1 MSPPPPPP
9 FPSNQVLLVF
19 GTEAQP
25 FGPDDRP
32 PGIPE
37 DHTHKWR
44 IFVRGVDGADIS
56 YWLKKVQF
64 KLHETYAQCVRTIEG
79 PPFEV
84 NETGWGEFEIQ
95 IKLYFVPESMEKP
108 QALWHT
114 LTLHP
119 YGDDIEGK
127 KERRELVK
135 SINYEEVV
143 FNEPVEQFYDILT
156 GGLGPNARGGTPA
169 GASAAT
175 TTTATTTGGGG
186 GNKGKSSGK
195 GSAALNK
202 QAQQQQQ
209 SDAFANAAAAAVAE
223 TRTAEIPYSDSP
235 INPYSQKT
243 EAKELDRISVAIKT
257 VTQMVKEEKAKLA
270 EREAR
275 LEELKKSEGV
285 TGSIKKR

>member
-1 MSPPPPPP
+1 M
-9 FPSNQVLLVF
+9 PSNTATKRVKSHLTYPPQTVF

-32 PGIPE
+32 AGIPE

-64 KLHETYAQCVRTIEG
+64 KLHETYAQCVRTIES

-108 QALWHT
+108 QTLWHT

-127 KERRELVK
+127 KERREVVK
-135 SINYEEVV
+135 
-143 FNEPVEQFYDILT
+143 T
-156 GGLGPNARGGTPA
+156 A
-169 GASAAT
+169 GA
-175 TTTATTTGGGG
+175 TASGTS
-186 GNKGKSSGK
+186 GNKGKSAGK
-195 GSAALNK
+195 GSSASNK
-202 QAQQQQQ
+202 QSQQATAAQLESQQQQQ
-209 SDAFANAAAAAVAE
+209 SDAAANAAALELAA

-235 INPYSQKT
+235 TNPYSQKT

-285 TGSIKKR
+285 TGPIKKK